1 MITLG
6 NTKAGK
12 SSLLN
17 EIIGGDITLN
27 TGASKETAFMWRIS
41 FSEAFTEQKMS
52 LTYEEANSKKK
63 EHEDFNNIDFDA
75 LQRKI
80 S

>member
-1 MITLG
+1 MPPVIQKYIDEFKNCKYEMVTLG

-27 TGASKETAFMWRIS
+27 TGAAKETAFMWRIS
-41 FSEAFTEQKMS
+41 FSEV
-52 LTYEEANSKKK
+52 Y
-63 EHEDFNNIDFDA
+63 
-75 LQRKI
+75 
-80 S
+80 